1 MKLSSLLKYSSRF
14 LILQV
19 VLTYITIFFFNSFL
33 IPTKFCELCTGNS
46 FRLQINSNL
55 WEDRNRFFTF
65 LPERFTEIEYFLG
78 FFIFIFLIILY
89 STKFYTYV
97 NELSYSLDRNYLDE
111 YISIYLLWTSTFFIF
126 ITIFRISS
134 LISRGYLIVFTFLI
148 PIILLLFRNSE
159 YLSSLLGR
167 SVTSENFITFNL
179 EEDSMFRNL
188 RIMTFRKD
196 IGNFS
201 VENMNNTDLIIEK
214 IDKLNKEIN
223 VNLIVLN
230 INFSNKIDEN
240 LENYLIKLNKKF

>member
-33 IPTKFCELCTGNS
+33 IPTKFCELCIGNS

-126 ITIFRISS
+126 ITIFRI
-134 LISRGYLIVFTFLI
+134 F
-148 PIILLLFRNSE
+148 NW
-159 YLSSLLGR
+159 SSLL
-167 SVTSENFITFNL
+167 
-179 EEDSMFRNL
+179 
-188 RIMTFRKD
+188 
-196 IGNFS
+196 
-201 VENMNNTDLIIEK
+201 
-214 IDKLNKEIN
+214 
-223 VNLIVLN
+223 
-230 INFSNKIDEN
+230 
-240 LENYLIKLNKKF
+240 